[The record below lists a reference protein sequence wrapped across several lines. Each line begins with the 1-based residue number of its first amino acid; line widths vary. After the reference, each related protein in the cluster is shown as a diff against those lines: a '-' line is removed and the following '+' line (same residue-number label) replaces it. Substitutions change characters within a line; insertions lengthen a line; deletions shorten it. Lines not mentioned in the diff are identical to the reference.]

1 MPPPARC
8 SVPLAWIGA
17 AAILGSAT
25 LARCA
30 GDRSRSPTCGLALLV
45 GPAMVQQRMTN
56 ILHVLTDAPRG
67 LPSTLPARVAG
78 QTQEGEVLVAYDK
91 SRLVMGYQ
99 GEGFPASPGGFAV
112 LVVDDSMQRAQG
124 VLLYEPDAPRSLP
137 PLGAVTGTDRS
148 IPLFGVRVDWAGVS
162 NPRCPLLGPSAAL
175 AAPSR

>member
-1 MPPPARC
+1 MPARF
-8 SVPLAWIGA
+8 SVPLAWVRVA
-17 AAILGSAT
+17 VILGSAT
-25 LARCA
+25 LARCG

-56 ILHVLTDAPRG
+56 ILYVLTDAPRG
-67 LPSTLPARVAG
+67 LPPTLPARVAG

-91 SRLVMGYQ
+91 SHLVMGYQ
-99 GEGFPASPGGFAV
+99 GAGFPASPGGFAV
-112 LVVDDSMQRAQG
+112 LVVDDSTQRAQG

-148 IPLFGVRVDWAGVS
+148 IPLFGMRVDWAGVS